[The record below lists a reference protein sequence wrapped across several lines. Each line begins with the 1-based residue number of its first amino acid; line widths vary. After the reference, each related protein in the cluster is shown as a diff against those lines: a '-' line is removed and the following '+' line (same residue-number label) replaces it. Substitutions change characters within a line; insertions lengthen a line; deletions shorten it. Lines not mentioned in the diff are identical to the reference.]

1 MPEFEQQEKSTLWNA
16 AAESG
21 AKEAGKYA
29 VDRALNALGNFV
41 KARYGEAQVL
51 LGMGFQRYL
60 ENASQRYNQVRTLAT
75 GTNPRSIVGQDSI
88 YVQVGVSYKE
98 KEISTATVDPMLRI
112 SRNLLISGTG
122 GIGKSMLM
130 RYLFLNTAHRGEYV
144 PVMLELRRISS
155 QTPGQLSILELIYSC
170 MEEYDVELPREQFEY
185 SLRLG
190 KYLFLFDGFDEVKE
204 ALAAETAGKLQL
216 FAAKY
221 PKNPC
226 IITSRP
232 REEFSAPLETFT
244 TVESMSLSRVQAV
257 QLASKIAPRDETAR
271 EFCRQLDESLYEKHQ
286 GFAKNPLL
294 LSMMFLTFM
303 RNCSIPDHLA
313 DFYQKAYDALYN
325 THDSLNKGFFQRDFQ
340 CKTLREGEFK
350 LLLSHFCFH
359 TYFKE
364 IYEFSEG
371 EILSWL
377 ERSIQ
382 KLKLPDVQAKD
393 FLGDL
398 RNAVCMIV
406 KDGDIYRFSH
416 RSFQTYFAA
425 RYTADVLTDEQQK
438 KLFDDFLSGEKT
450 YWDKRDYYK
459 LVYQIE
465 PERFS
470 VNALEEELRYLQKQ
484 YKTCIE
490 PDFYW
495 LRAEFETVS
504 IDQNG
509 DPSYTLHETNSHL
522 FNTVTLSRKC
532 TGKAYISPL
541 TADQERELRRQSQN
555 WAKQLFDEKF
565 FRHGIMLDKFS
576 PKSPDRTSGEKE
588 FLKIILELTQV
599 PATRQAVAKWLS
611 ELDAKRAALDS
622 SDFIDDL

>member
-144 PVMLELRRISS
+144 PVMLELRRISH
-155 QTPGQLSILELIYSC
+155 QTPGQLSILELIYAC
-170 MEEYDVELPREQFEY
+170 MKEYDIELPQEQFEY

-190 KYLFLFDGFDEVKE
+190 KYLFLFDGLDEVKE
-204 ALAAETAGKLQL
+204 ALAAETAEKLQQ

-425 RYTADVLTDEQQK
+425 RYTADVLTDKQQE
-438 KLFDDFLSGEKT
+438 KLFYQYLSNKKA
-450 YWDKRDYYK
+450 YWAKKDYCK

-470 VNALEEELRYLQKQ
+470 VNALEKELRHLQTQ
-484 YKTCIE
+484 YETCSE

-495 LRAEFETVS
+495 LRAQFSFVSVHNDGSLVFALNYSDIYSCNIINLFLRHTGAPYLPPLSDADQAELKRKARQWKQKFGRGAS
-504 IDQNG
+504 IDEFAPESPNRTP
-509 DPSYTLHETNSHL
+509 DHKK
-522 FNTVTLSRKC
+522 FLSV
-532 TGKAYISPL
+532 I
-541 TADQERELRRQSQN
+541 
-555 WAKQLFDEKF
+555 
-565 FRHGIMLDKFS
+565 LDLSK
-576 PKSPDRTSGEKE
+576 T
-588 FLKIILELTQV
+588 T
-599 PATRQAVAKWLS
+599 ATRQAVAQWLAD
-611 ELDAKRAALDS
+611 LDAKRASLDS

>member
-406 KDGDIYRFSH
+406 RDGDIYRFSH

-450 YWDKRDYYK
+450 YWEKEDYYD

-465 PERFS
+465 PERFAA
-470 VNALEEELRYLQKQ
+470 NALEEKLRHLHEKFE
-484 YKTCIE
+484 TCSE

-495 LRAEFETVS
+495 LRAQFQIVGLDENYNFTFSLNSFDNCSFNV
-504 IDQNG
+504 I
-509 DPSYTLHETNSHL
+509 TLFS
-522 FNTVTLSRKC
+522 KY
-532 TGKAYISPL
+532 TGKSYIRRLLGKKKMS
-541 TADQERELRRQSQN
+541 LRRQTQKC
-555 WAKQLFDEKF
+555 AEKF
-565 FRHGIMLDKFS
+565 HDKDYLRAGIILDDLS
-576 PKSPDRTSGEKE
+576 PESPIRTSWGQQ
-588 FLKIILELTQV
+588 FLAIILERAQV
-599 PATRQAVAKWLS
+599 PATRQAVAQWLAD
-611 ELDAKRAALDS
+611 LDAKRASLDS

>member
-144 PVMLELRRISS
+144 PVMLELRRISH
-155 QTPGQLSILELIYSC
+155 QTPGQLSILELIYAC
-170 MEEYDVELPREQFEY
+170 MKEYDIELPQEQFEY

-204 ALAAETAGKLQL
+204 ALAAETAEKLQH

-244 TVESMSLSRVQAV
+244 TVESMPLSKEQSV
-257 QLASKIAPRDETAR
+257 QLASKIAPRDETAQ
-271 EFCRQLDESLYEKHQ
+271 EFCRQLEESLYEKHK
-286 GFAKNPLL
+286 GFAQNPLL

-325 THDSLNKGFFQRDFQ
+325 THDSLNKGYFQRDFQ

-364 IYEFSEG
+364 IYEFSEA
-371 EILSWL
+371 EILRWL

-382 KLKLPDVQAKD
+382 KLNFPSVQAKD

-406 KDGDIYRFSH
+406 RDGDIYRFSH

-450 YWDKRDYYK
+450 YWEKEDYYD

-465 PERFS
+465 PERFAA
-470 VNALEEELRYLQKQ
+470 NALEEKLRHLHEKFE
-484 YKTCIE
+484 TCSE

-495 LRAEFETVS
+495 LRAQFQIVGLDENYNFTFSLNSFDNCSFNV
-504 IDQNG
+504 I
-509 DPSYTLHETNSHL
+509 TLFS
-522 FNTVTLSRKC
+522 KY
-532 TGKAYISPL
+532 TGKSYIRRLLGKKKMS
-541 TADQERELRRQSQN
+541 LRRQTQKC
-555 WAKQLFDEKF
+555 AEKF
-565 FRHGIMLDKFS
+565 HDKDYLRAGIILDDLS
-576 PKSPDRTSGEKE
+576 PESPIRTSWGQQ
-588 FLKIILELTQV
+588 FLAIILERAQV
-599 PATRQAVAKWLS
+599 PATRQAVAQWLAD
-611 ELDAKRAALDS
+611 LDAKRASLKN

>member
-1 MPEFEQQEKSTLWNA
+1 MPDSALQEKNTVWNSA
-16 AAESG
+16 VESG
-21 AKEAGKYA
+21 AKEAGKHA
-29 VDRALNALGNFV
+29 VDRALNALADFV

-51 LGMGFQRYL
+51 LGAGFHRYL

-75 GTNPRSIVGQDSI
+75 GTNPHSIVGQDSI
-88 YVQVGVSYKE
+88 YVQVGVSYEGKE
-98 KEISTATVDPMLRI
+98 LSTATVDPMLRI

-130 RYLFLNTAHRGEYV
+130 RYLFLNTAHWGEYV
-144 PVMLELRRISS
+144 PVMLELRRISH
-155 QTPGQLSILELIYSC
+155 QTPGQLSILELIYAC
-170 MEEYDVELPREQFEY
+170 MKEYDIELPQEQFEY

-204 ALAAETAGKLQL
+204 ALAAETAEKLQQ

-398 RNAVCMIV
+398 RNAVCMIM

-438 KLFDDFLSGEKT
+438 KLFEDFLSGEKT
-450 YWDKRDYYK
+450 YWDKKDYYM
-459 LVYQIE
+459 LAYQIE

-470 VNALEEELRYLQKQ
+470 VNALEEELRYLQEQ
-484 YKTCIE
+484 YKTCSE

-495 LRAEFETVS
+495 LRAQFETVIIS
-504 IDQNG
+504 RDYNS
-509 DPSYTLHETNSHL
+509 SYTTYETNRHAFNVITL
-522 FNTVTLSRKC
+522 FREH
-532 TGKAYISPL
+532 TGKTYIRPL
-541 TADQERELRRQSQN
+541 TTSEEMELRRQHRN
-555 WAKQLFDEKF
+555 CVKKF
-565 FRHGIMLDKFS
+565 FDKNLFTGGILLDELS
-576 PKSPDRTSGEKE
+576 PKSPDRTSREKQ
-588 FLKIILELTQV
+588 FLRIILEVRQIPEL
-599 PATRQAVAKWLS
+599 RQAVAKWLS
-611 ELDAKRAALDS
+611 ELDAKRASLENS
-622 SDFIDDL
+622 NFIDDL

>member
-144 PVMLELRRISS
+144 PVMLELRRISH
-155 QTPGQLSILELIYSC
+155 QTPGQLSILELIYAC
-170 MEEYDVELPREQFEY
+170 MKEYDIELPREQFEY

-204 ALAAETAGKLQL
+204 ALAAETAEKLQH

-244 TVESMSLSRVQAV
+244 TVESMPLSKEQSV
-257 QLASKIAPRDETAR
+257 QLASKIAPRDETAQ
-271 EFCRQLDESLYEKHQ
+271 EFCRQLEESLYEKHK
-286 GFAKNPLL
+286 GFAQNPLL

-325 THDSLNKGFFQRDFQ
+325 THDSLNKGYFQRDFQ

-364 IYEFSEG
+364 IYEFSEA
-371 EILSWL
+371 EILRWL

-382 KLKLPDVQAKD
+382 KLNFPNVQAKD

-406 KDGDIYRFSH
+406 RDGDIYRFSH

-450 YWDKRDYYK
+450 YWEKEDYYD

-465 PERFS
+465 PERFAA
-470 VNALEEELRYLQKQ
+470 NALEEKLRHLHEKFE
-484 YKTCIE
+484 TCSE

-495 LRAEFETVS
+495 LRAQFQIVGLDENYNFTFSLNSFDNCSFNV
-504 IDQNG
+504 I
-509 DPSYTLHETNSHL
+509 TLFS
-522 FNTVTLSRKC
+522 KY
-532 TGKAYISPL
+532 TGKSYIRRLLGKKKMS
-541 TADQERELRRQSQN
+541 LRRQTQKC
-555 WAKQLFDEKF
+555 AEKF
-565 FRHGIMLDKFS
+565 HDKDYLRAGIILDDLS
-576 PKSPDRTSGEKE
+576 PESPIRTSWGQQ
-588 FLKIILELTQV
+588 FLAIILERAQV
-599 PATRQAVAKWLS
+599 PATRQAVAQWLAD
-611 ELDAKRAALDS
+611 LDAKRASLKN